1 MSSSSRKASTV
12 TVLVKDTSVL
22 WFLTAL
28 SCQVS
33 VVAGM
38 VQQENKV
45 KTEGIYPTSFGHVLT
60 KADPK
65 ECFAIPV
72 RAKKEINAENII

>member
-38 VQQENKV
+38 ENKV
-45 KTEGIYPTSFGHVLT
+45 KTEGIYPTSFGHILT
-60 KADPK
+60 KAGPM

-72 RAKKEINAENII
+72 RSRLRNISNKKLD